1 MIIRSLVVPKLT
13 SRTFPARPSFSAVS
27 SWNRGT
33 IRPPVAIAKSSSS
46 TPPTHR
52 IAGSFSC
59 ISMWFASSSKPHWQI
74 TSVAPLSLHCLTM
87 SLKYFSSCARSSS
100 YFSAVSMS
108 ILCLVLGF
116 GGSNG
121 HVRMAIFASMIS
133 FAICGCEMSL
143 SRTMPLTKTV
153 SSSLPPTLPSTLI
166 KSKFT
171 SLRSISATAITAL
184 TQISAISRLHRLTI
198 LEESVV
204 MQVRTRGSMLSLLN
218 SNASLIFCNS
228 ATAILDAISYP
239 SAMRSGWIPRS
250 RSTSACSNKLPANTT
265 TPVVPSPIS

>member
-1 MIIRSLVVPKLT
+1 MVTALLAAQSSMTIMRSFVVPNAT
-13 SRTFPARPSFSAVS
+13 SRTFPAAPSFSGES
-27 SWNRGT
+27 SWKRGT
-33 IRPPVAIAKSSSS
+33 IRPPVAIARSSSS

-59 ISMWFASSSKPHWQI
+59 ISMWFASSSNPHWQI
-74 TSVAPLSLHCLTM
+74 TSVAPQSLHCCTM

-108 ILCLVLGF
+108 ILCFVLGF

-121 HVRMAIFASMIS
+121 HVRMAILASSMV

-143 SRTMPLTKTV
+143 SSTMPFTSVV

-166 KSKFT
+166 KSRFT
-171 SLRSISATAITAL
+171 SRRSMSATAITAL

-198 LEESVV
+198 LLDKVV
-204 MQVRTRGSMLSLLN
+204 MHVRTNGSMFASEN
-218 SNASLIFCNS
+218 SNASEIF
-228 ATAILDAISYP
+228 
-239 SAMRSGWIPRS
+239 
-250 RSTSACSNKLPANTT
+250 
-265 TPVVPSPIS
+265 